1 MSICG
6 SRSWAGTD
14 APRGGDGTFGL
25 PREIADQDGQMVALV
40 TYDPDITDRAS
51 VLVRMHDGRLVR
63 DAGRSSSKAA
73 TSRISR

>member
-1 MSICG
+1 MI
-6 SRSWAGTD
+6 
-14 APRGGDGTFGL
+14 
-25 PREIADQDGQMVALV
+25 ALV
-40 TYDPDITDRAS
+40 TYYPDITDRAS